1 MPDEPPSILPRGTGT
16 RRRLSPSPALPGS
29 AVYIQSVAGLSC
41 IAAGAIG
48 SAEISGGRSPAS
60 ISATRHDGSSERR
73 DAMTAPAEPPPTT
86 MKSNSSDISASPF
99 VWGRF
104 RPVGLLEAVGVVDHE
119 EPSAV
124 RLPARDLGA
133 LSFHPHGLTVGA
145 NAFEHPLRRREGE
158 VAALG
163 ELLRIELDPGLHG
176 EKAAQRLADGPGAGG
191 HLPGLRHETGP
202 GFVELEHGLD
212 VARVDRLG
220 E

>member
-1 MPDEPPSILPRGTGT
+1 MVPRSAAWAPEVGS
-16 RRRLSPSPALPGS
+16 RRAPG
-29 AVYIQSVAGLSC
+29 
-41 IAAGAIG
+41 
-48 SAEISGGRSPAS
+48 
-60 ISATRHDGSSERR
+60 
-73 DAMTAPAEPPPTT
+73 PT
-86 MKSNSSDISASPF
+86 S
-99 VWGRF
+99 R
-104 RPVGLLEAVGVVDHE
+104 GLLEAVGVVDHE

-133 LSFHPHGLTVGA
+133 LSFHPHGLTVSA
-145 NAFEHPLRRREGE
+145 DAFEYPLRRREGE
-158 VAALG
+158 VGALG
-163 ELLRIELDPGLHG
+163 ELLHIELDPGLHG